1 MHEHQDKITQELKDQ
16 INSAITDL
24 REKMNGE
31 NVEAIEEGTK
41 RVKDL
46 SLEIGK
52 QIYANQGQ
60 QQSEA

>member
-1 MHEHQDKITQELKDQ
+1 
-16 INSAITDL
+16 
-24 REKMNGE
+24 MNGE

-60 QQSEA
+60 Q